1 MERMTKI
8 FGAALLASSLI
19 GGAQAAGDQ
28 QQVQPAAGGAAM
40 QPSTGSDTSVRDMDA
55 NAQRAHSPTAP
66 GAQPA
71 NADKKAQTQGGGQQA
86 GGSMGP
92 QGTDSAGAGGTRD
105 WSSIDANKDGLGTP
119 EEYEKVLGQK
129 GGQK

>member
-1 MERMTKI
+1 MERMTQI
-8 FGAALLASSLI
+8 FGAALLAGSLI

-28 QQVQPAAGGAAM
+28 QPGQPGAGGATM
-40 QPSTGSDTSVRDMDA
+40 QPSTGSDTGVRDMDT

-86 GGSMGP
+86 GGSTGP
-92 QGTDSAGAGGTRD
+92 QGTGSAAGGTRD
-105 WSSIDANKDGLGTP
+105 WASIDANKDGIGTP
-119 EEYEKVLGQK
+119 DEYEKVLGQK

>member
-55 NAQRAHSPTAP
+55 NAQRAHSPNAP

-71 NADKKAQTQGGGQQA
+71 NPDKKAQTQGGGQQA

-92 QGTDSAGAGGTRD
+92 QGTSAAAGGTRD
-105 WSSIDANKDGLGTP
+105 WSSIDTDKDGLGTP
-119 EEYEKVLGQK
+119 DEYEKVLGQK
-129 GGQK
+129 GAQK

>member
-1 MERMTKI
+1 MERMTQI
-8 FGAALLASSLI
+8 FGAALLAGSLI

-40 QPSTGSDTSVRDMDA
+40 QPSTGSDTSVRDMDT

-86 GGSMGP
+86 GGM
-92 QGTDSAGAGGTRD
+92 AAGGTRD
-105 WSSIDANKDGLGTP
+105 WASIDTNKDGVGTP